1 MTILIGFGTA
11 KLAIIFIL
19 TKFYYICKRKLPS
32 VFVVYQ
38 IEIIK
43 FKLNT
48 DIMEKMHK
56 SGASAD
62 LLGKAKADL
71 RANMAQRGIAAI
83 LWDVEEAGF
92 HYIPEVSLPDST
104 EEDPKVARVTG
115 LYSYNDDLYLILDTA
130 DLNFDEFYNPDNEVR
145 PTVVTL
151 SSDLAAK
158 YLGDPKDE
166 AGYDNEGDLEEW
178 LAVADCYF
186 EALAEEG
193 D

>member
-1 MTILIGFGTA
+1 M
-11 KLAIIFIL
+11 K
-19 TKFYYICKRKLPS
+19 K
-32 VFVVYQ
+32 
-38 IEIIK
+38 E
-43 FKLNT
+43 
-48 DIMEKMHK
+48 HK
-56 SGASAD
+56 AGASAD
-62 LLGKAKADL
+62 LLGKAKGDL
-71 RANMAQRGIAAI
+71 MDNMEQRGIAAI

-104 EEDPKVARVTG
+104 EEDPKSARVTG
-115 LYSYNDDLYLILDTA
+115 LYKYGGDLYLILETA
-130 DLNFDEFYNPDNEVR
+130 GVNLEEFYNPDNEVR

-158 YLGDPKDE
+158 YLGDPKDD

-186 EALAEEG
+186 EALAEEE

>member
-1 MTILIGFGTA
+1 
-11 KLAIIFIL
+11 
-19 TKFYYICKRKLPS
+19 
-32 VFVVYQ
+32 
-38 IEIIK
+38 
-43 FKLNT
+43 
-48 DIMEKMHK
+48 MEKRNNA
-56 SGASAD
+56 GASAN
-62 LLGKAKADL
+62 LLDKAKADL
-71 RANMAQRGIAAI
+71 RANMTERGIAAI
-83 LWDVEEAGF
+83 IWDVEEAGF

-115 LYSYNDDLYLILDTA
+115 LYAYDNDLYLILETA
-130 DLNFDEFYNPDNEVR
+130 DLDLEEFYNPDTEVR

-158 YLGDPKDE
+158 YLGDPKGNE
-166 AGYDNEGDLEEW
+166 GYDNAGDLEEW